1 MQLALHSYLPLQLN
15 LRSRES
21 EFEDEQS
28 SNQATTCVAI
38 NRTIFDTV
46 VGTIPICLCF
56 DLMDYR

>member
-46 VGTIPICLCF
+46 IGTIPICL
-56 DLMDYR
+56 LL